1 MANEEQDR
9 EDEHVPAKLIEE
21 RRHVPVPDVA
31 DGNLH
36 RKGEEL
42 QILLADAQAVGLH
55 VDVVAPAANRL
66 AQHQRRRHDIQKRQH
81 RHLMPARRDAR
92 RNQAADDAA
101 EDGQPTLADIE
112 NGQQILTVHVEA
124 EDHIID
130 SRADDGKRNGVEQK
144 IDDRILRNVQAP
156 RLTRAKCQSDQDRRY
171 NQDGIPADAKE
182 RNSVNHGPAEHSF
195 LR

>member
-1 MANEEQDR
+1 M
-9 EDEHVPAKLIEE
+9 
-21 RRHVPVPDVA
+21 PVPDVA

-66 AQHQRRRHDIQKRQH
+66 AQHQRRRHDIEQRHH

-92 RNQAADDAA
+92 RNQSADDAA
-101 EDGQPTLADIE
+101 ENGQPALADIE
-112 NGQQILTVHVEA
+112 NGQKILTVHVET

-130 SRADDGKRNGVEQK
+130 SRADHGKRNGVEQK
-144 IDDRILRNVQAP
+144 IDDRILRHMQPA
-156 RLTRAKCQSDQDRRY
+156 RLTRTKCQSDQDRRH

-182 RNSVNHGPAEHSF
+182 CNSVNHGSAEHRSLRYLRLCRRFLSF
-195 LR
+195 IGYYGLV